1 MGMMAEGSRA
11 GVVCVRLRFFD
22 GPQDDNLVLPTTGGD
37 DDEEKMGGLKGI
49 REFAVQLFCLI

>member
-11 GVVCVRLRFFD
+11 GVVCVGLRSFAE
-22 GPQDDNLVLPTTGGD
+22 PQDDNLVLPTTGGND
-37 DDEEKMGGLKGI
+37 DEKMGDLKRI